1 MVVKVDADGCPST
14 FVVYSPLFTGE
25 DRAEGFQGEERR
37 CGACRGI
44 DLAAF
49 PSSGDMGL
57 EGLGIDPYFFSV
69 VRAWE
74 LNSPLVDAMGADTT
88 AADFRLDHRAFE
100 G

>member
-1 MVVKVDADGCPST
+1 MKDFRARSIG
-14 FVVYSPLFTGE
+14 GE
-25 DRAEGFQGEERR
+25 RAGV
-37 CGACRGI
+37 
-44 DLAAF
+44 AAF
-49 PSSGDMGL
+49 PSSGDMGM
-57 EGLGIDPYFFSV
+57 ESLGIDPYFFSV